1 MDVKQH
7 STNQILQHP
16 ALSPGQ
22 LPPRR
27 ANGPTLSISTNDY
40 YYYCYSSEK
49 SKGNQARRAS
59 SSDIAVQVSKA
70 KGAAEGREGAADG
83 GGAQTPGQTAGR
95 AESPCAERLTP
106 RKSAGNVPPAPVT
119 ASVVSSAKD
128 WDKLLPP
135 RLVGLPKEM
144 QNLLM
149 GRKPVPPVPDRRL
162 LRLFVAGEETG
173 ELQPPA
179 GVLAADAFVAV
190 VVAVAC
196 CCCCCLLLWL
206 LLLAAVAVAC
216 CCCCCLLLWLLLLAA
231 VAVACCWCCLLLLLL
246 LAAVAVAC
254 CCGCCCCCYCAVA
267 LAVAVAAAACRSL
280 LLLL

>member
-1 MDVKQH
+1 M
-7 STNQILQHP
+7 
-16 ALSPGQ
+16 
-22 LPPRR
+22 
-27 ANGPTLSISTNDY
+27 
-40 YYYCYSSEK
+40 
-49 SKGNQARRAS
+49 
-59 SSDIAVQVSKA
+59 SKA
-70 KGAAEGREGAADG
+70 RGAAEGREGAADG

-95 AESPCAERLTP
+95 AEGPPAERLTP
-106 RKSAGNVPPAPVT
+106 RKSAGNVTPAPVT

-190 VVAVAC
+190 AC
-196 CCCCCLLLWL
+196 CCCCCLLLL
-206 LLLAAVAVAC
+206 LLLCCCSCCC
-216 CCCCCLLLWLLLLAA
+216 CCCCCLLLLAGRCCCRYSCCLLVLLAA
-231 VAVACCWCCLLLLLL
+231 VTCCLLLLLL
-246 LAAVAVAC
+246 LTAC
-254 CCGCCCCCYCAVA
+254 CCCPLQFTDSTVG
-267 LAVAVAAAACRSL
+267 
-280 LLLL
+280 